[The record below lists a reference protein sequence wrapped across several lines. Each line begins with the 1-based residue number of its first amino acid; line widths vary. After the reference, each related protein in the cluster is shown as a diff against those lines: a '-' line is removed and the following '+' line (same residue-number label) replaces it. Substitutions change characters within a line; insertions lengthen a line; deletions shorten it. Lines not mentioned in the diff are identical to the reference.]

1 MQAIGVAN
9 GGGDCPGL
17 NTVIRAVVRAAILDH
32 GWRVVGIQ
40 DGFDGLIWPE
50 RTSPLTVESI
60 AGILPRGGTIL
71 GTRSRGDP
79 FHHTVNEGSPK
90 VNNDDAET
98 CRGSMKKLGLD
109 ALVVIGGDGT
119 LTIARDLGRMGI
131 PIVGVPKTIDN
142 DLSATEVTFG
152 FDTALHVATDAID
165 RLHTT
170 AQSHGRVMV
179 IEVMGRD
186 AGWIALHSGI
196 AGGADVI
203 LIPEIP
209 FTIEAICEKLRERA
223 ARGSNFSIVVVA
235 EGVKLPLLDSFRKPF
250 PKVRPGQVG
259 MQVGDAIH
267 AALDQD
273 VRVTVLGHIQRG
285 GSPSP
290 FDRFLATRFGAE
302 AVELVARGEF
312 GRMVCLRAGEIES
325 VLLDEAV
332 GEIRLV
338 DPQGGAV
345 RAARSVG
352 ITFGDHRRIPG
363 GTLREP
369 KDRMA
374 EAVMKEVGMA
384 DGRKRSTKDHENPAP
399 GFVEK
404 DFADVLEEERENDRM
419 LAAVGSNLA
428 RIGKRLGDLG
438 RALEKPETISD
449 TFELGEFEDVIVQ
462 ISALLSRYNEL
473 RATKLKIQSQL
484 ANLSWHRS

>member
-1 MQAIGVAN
+1 MTPIVHAIGVAN

-17 NTVIRAVVRAAILDH
+17 NAVIRAVVRAAILGH

-50 RTSPLTVESI
+50 RTVPLTVASI

-79 FHHTVNEGSPK
+79 FHHPVKQGGMKATR
-90 VNNDDAET
+90 DDAQICLEN
-98 CRGSMKKLGLD
+98 MKRLGLD
-109 ALVVIGGDGT
+109 ALIVIGGDGT

-209 FTIEAICEKLRERA
+209 FTIEGICEELGERA

-235 EGVKLPLLDSFRKPF
+235 EGVKLPTTDSFGKPF
-250 PKVRPGQVG
+250 PKAYPGHVG
-259 MQVGDAIH
+259 IQIGDALH
-267 AALDQD
+267 AALGQD

-290 FDRFLATRFGAE
+290 FDRILATRFGAE

-312 GRMVCLRAGEIES
+312 DRMVCLRAGQIES
-325 VLLDEAV
+325 VSLDDAV
-332 GEIRLV
+332 GELRVV
-338 DPQGGAV
+338 DPAGTMV
-345 RAARSVG
+345 RAARAVG
-352 ITFGDHRRIPG
+352 ITFGDQKRNLNSAVRRQ
-363 GTLREP
+363 TLRTPEP
-369 KDRMA
+369 IAK
-374 EAVMKEVGMA
+374 
-384 DGRKRSTKDHENPAP
+384 T
-399 GFVEK
+399 
-404 DFADVLEEERENDRM
+404 
-419 LAAVGSNLA
+419 
-428 RIGKRLGDLG
+428 
-438 RALEKPETISD
+438 
-449 TFELGEFEDVIVQ
+449 
-462 ISALLSRYNEL
+462 
-473 RATKLKIQSQL
+473 
-484 ANLSWHRS
+484 